1 MKTIVIIIMTSFM
14 LSSCASKTIELRP
27 IQIYG
32 SNEQS
37 VPTPV
42 YE

>member
-1 MKTIVIIIMTSFM
+1 MKVILLIMTSFI
-14 LSSCASKTIELRP
+14 LISCANKSIELRP

-37 VPTPV
+37 IPTPV

>member
-1 MKTIVIIIMTSFM
+1 MKVTVLIASLFLV
-14 LSSCASKTIELRP
+14 SCASKTIELRP

-37 VPTPV
+37 VPEPV
-42 YE
+42 LR

>member
-1 MKTIVIIIMTSFM
+1 MKTIAIIIMTSFIV
-14 LSSCASKTIELRP
+14 SCASKNIELRP